1 MNKSEMDIVV
11 NTSHLN
17 LDRGYAKAKLT
28 KKINEIRELMCN
40 RKNSEVVDFKLDN
53 ELNVLH
59 EQFINLHAVYN
70 SSILD
75 NKELLA
81 HSQLYMD
88 SATTNLVEFKQDVTQ
103 WLLRS
108 KVHTPE
114 HGAQNQVQTVT
125 EVHKPR
131 SDVST
136 TSRRSSIRGAKL
148 EAAARRASL
157 LAEVASMNL
166 QRELE
171 EEELVLKH
179 QRRELD
185 LTIQVAKAEAEEKV
199 YSECG
204 ETDSSGS
211 SSMGVFILWN
221 KTRWTIQECD
231 TRSLLMKDAK
241 ILMRVFCV
249 KQIQI

>member
-1 MNKSEMDIVV
+1 MNKSKMDIVV
-11 NTSHLN
+11 NASHLKH
-17 LDRGYAKAKLT
+17 DRGYAKAKLT
-28 KKINEIRELMCN
+28 KKINEIRELMMCH
-40 RKNSEVVDFKLDN
+40 RKNSEVVEFKLDY
-53 ELNVLH
+53 ELNILH

-81 HSQLYMD
+81 QSQLYMH
-88 SATTNLVEFKQDVTQ
+88 SATTNLVEFKQEVTQ
-103 WLLRS
+103 WLLHI

-114 HGAQNQVQTVT
+114 HNQVQTVA

-136 TSRRSSIRGAKL
+136 TSRRSSIHGATL

-166 QRELE
+166 QCELE
-171 EEELVLKH
+171 EEEPVLKH
-179 QRRELD
+179 RRRELD
-185 LTIQVAKAEAEEKV
+185 LKIQVAKTEVEEKV

-204 ETDSSGS
+204 DTDSSGS
-211 SSMGVFILWN
+211 QLNGSVHTMEHRMWHKKFIDGRENLDEGVL
-221 KTRWTIQECD
+221 R
-231 TRSLLMKDAK
+231 
-241 ILMRVFCV
+241 
-249 KQIQI
+249 